1 MARNLLN
8 KWKHFAF
15 RKQIMYVYGLSVLCI
30 ILFFLIFYFGIT
42 SKYANKEMETNLKVE
57 WLKIENALN
66 NAVEKAEG
74 YSKLMESVDEIQS
87 FLDDPKDT
95 LRREDLEQSILSGI
109 LVNSDIDA
117 IYIYD
122 LQGNYYYKTQGK
134 LYTTVMD
141 SVQEASW
148 YHTVYAKN
156 GKCSVYFRG
165 AGFFEQKDEGF
176 LSVISLIKDPSTS
189 EPKGVMICNISIDE
203 ILKPIKSS
211 SVYCSIMDG
220 LKNVYYI
227 SEPTDPL
234 KERQEYKR
242 IYGPAAITVSIAMD
256 KAVVHEQYEIFNIGL
271 LAILIMYTIFIFL
284 CMSVLDNS
292 IAKPLSHVLKV
303 MENKQLHEI
312 DVLETNQDMIS
323 LQTGFNHMVQRIVSL
338 LRQIEG
344 EQKQK
349 RQYELKVLNAQ
360 VRPHFLYN
368 TFDSV
373 CALALMGKSEDV
385 YRLMQALG
393 KYYRI
398 SLHKG
403 DETIRLKE
411 EIDII
416 KNYIV
421 IQKYRF
427 EDFFEIEYRIPEE
440 LGEFKVLKLILQPF
454 IENAIYHGLKTKGGG
469 KITISAEMKEEYLL
483 LRIKDSGMG
492 ISEDAIRR
500 ILNGEVNGEEKSF
513 GIYGTVERITLHY
526 GEENPVR
533 IFSELGLY
541 TIIEIRIPKEQGDLI
556 I

>member
-1 MARNLLN
+1 MFKRLLF
-8 KWKHFAF
+8 KWRHFAF
-15 RKQIMYVYGLSVLCI
+15 RKQIVYVYGLSVLCI

-42 SKYANKEMETNLKVE
+42 STYANKEMETNLKVE

-87 FLDDPKDT
+87 FLNAPNDIQI
-95 LRREDLEQSILSGI
+95 RENLEESILSGI

-122 LQGNYYYKTQGK
+122 LQDNYYKIQEK
-134 LYTTVMD
+134 AYTPVMK
-141 SVQEASW
+141 SVQDASW

-156 GKCSVYFRG
+156 GKSSVYFG
-165 AGFFEQKDEGF
+165 GGGFFEEKEEGF
-176 LSVISLIKDPSTS
+176 LSVISLIKESSTS
-189 EPKGVMICNISIDE
+189 TPKGVMICNISMDE

-227 SEPTDPL
+227 SEPNDQL
-234 KERQEYKR
+234 KERKEYKR

-256 KAVVHEQYEIFNIGL
+256 KAAVDEQYKIFNIGL
-271 LAILIMYTIFIFL
+271 LAILIVYTIFIFI
-284 CMSVLDNS
+284 CMRVLDNS

-303 MENKQLHEI
+303 MEKNQLKEI
-312 DVLETNQDMIS
+312 TVLETNQDMIS
-323 LQTGFNHMVQRIVSL
+323 LQTGFNHMIQRTVSL

-373 CALALMGKSEDV
+373 CALALMGKSKDV
-385 YRLMQALG
+385 YLLMQALG

-403 DETIRLKE
+403 DETIHLKE

-427 EDFFEIEYRIPEE
+427 EDFFEIEYRVPEE
-440 LGEFKVLKLILQPF
+440 LEEWKVLKLILQPF

-469 KITISAEMKEEYLL
+469 KITISAEVKDEYLVL
-483 LRIKDSGMG
+483 EIKDSGMG
-492 ISEDAIRR
+492 IPEDEIQR

-526 GEENPVR
+526 GEEHLVR
-533 IFSELGLY
+533 IYSELGLY
-541 TIIEIRIPKEQGDLI
+541 TIIEIRIPKE
-556 I
+556 

>member
-1 MARNLLN
+1 MVKNLLN
-8 KWKHFAF
+8 KWRHFAF
-15 RKQIMYVYGLSVLCI
+15 RKQIVYVYGLSVLCI

-42 SKYANKEMETNLKVE
+42 IKYANKEMETNLKVE

-74 YSKLMESVDEIQS
+74 YSKLMESVDEIQA
-87 FLDDPKDT
+87 FLNNPKET
-95 LRREDLEQSILSGI
+95 QLKEDLDQSILSGI
-109 LVNSDIDA
+109 LLNSDIDA

-122 LQGNYYYKTQGK
+122 LEGNYYHKTRGQT
-134 LYTTVMD
+134 YTPIMN

-148 YHTVYAKN
+148 YHTVYAKK
-156 GKCSVYFRG
+156 GKSSVYFG
-165 AGFFEQKDEGF
+165 GGGFFEGKEDGF
-176 LSVISLIKDPSTS
+176 LSVVSLIKEPATS
-189 EPKGVMICNISIDE
+189 LPKGVMICNISIDQ

-227 SEPTDPL
+227 SEPIERL
-234 KERQEYKR
+234 KEGQEYKR

-256 KAVVHEQYEIFNIGL
+256 KAVVHDQYKVFNIGL
-271 LAILIMYTIFIFL
+271 LAILIIYTIFIFL

-303 MENKQLHEI
+303 MEKNQLQEI

-323 LQTGFNHMVQRIVSL
+323 LQTGFNHMIQRTVSL

-373 CALALMGKSEDV
+373 CALALMGKSKDV
-385 YRLMQALG
+385 YLLMQALG

-411 EIDII
+411 EIEII

-427 EDFFEIEYRIPEE
+427 EDFFEIEYRIPDDLNE
-440 LGEFKVLKLILQPF
+440 LKVLKLILQPF

-469 KITISAEMKEEYLL
+469 KITIAAEMEDGYLV

-492 ISEDAIRR
+492 MSEDAIQR

-513 GIYGTVERITLHY
+513 GIYGTAERITLHY
-526 GEENPVR
+526 GQENLVH
-533 IFSELGLY
+533 IYSEPGLY
-541 TIIEIRIPKEQGDLI
+541 TTIEIRIPKEQGE
-556 I
+556 

>member
-1 MARNLLN
+1 MVKNLLN
-8 KWKHFAF
+8 KWRHFAF
-15 RKQIMYVYGLSVLCI
+15 RKQIVYVYGLSVLCI

-42 SKYANKEMETNLKVE
+42 IKYANKEMETNLKVE

-74 YSKLMESVDEIQS
+74 YSKLMESVDEIQA
-87 FLDDPKDT
+87 FLNNPKET
-95 LRREDLEQSILSGI
+95 QLKEDLDQSILSGI
-109 LVNSDIDA
+109 LLNSDIDA

-122 LQGNYYYKTQGK
+122 LEGNYYHKTQGQT
-134 LYTTVMD
+134 YTPIMN

-148 YHTVYAKN
+148 YHTVYAKK
-156 GKCSVYFRG
+156 GKSSVYFG
-165 AGFFEQKDEGF
+165 GGGFFEGKEDGF
-176 LSVISLIKDPSTS
+176 LSVVSLIKEPATS
-189 EPKGVMICNISIDE
+189 LPKGVMICNISIDQ

-227 SEPTDPL
+227 SEPIERL
-234 KERQEYKR
+234 KEGQEYKR

-256 KAVVHEQYEIFNIGL
+256 KAVVHDQYKVFNIGL
-271 LAILIMYTIFIFL
+271 LAILIIYTIFIFL

-303 MENKQLHEI
+303 MEKNQLQEI

-323 LQTGFNHMVQRIVSL
+323 LQTGFNHMIQRTVSL

-373 CALALMGKSEDV
+373 CALALMGRSKDV
-385 YRLMQALG
+385 YLLMQALG

-411 EIDII
+411 EIEII

-427 EDFFEIEYRIPEE
+427 EDFFEIEYRIPDE
-440 LGEFKVLKLILQPF
+440 LNELKVLKLILQPF

-469 KITISAEMKEEYLL
+469 KITIAAEMEDGYLV

-492 ISEDAIRR
+492 MSEDAIQR

-513 GIYGTVERITLHY
+513 GIYGTAERITLHY
-526 GEENPVR
+526 GQENLVH
-533 IFSELGLY
+533 IYSEPGLY
-541 TIIEIRIPKEQGDLI
+541 TTIEIRIPKEQGE
-556 I
+556 